1 MTARDCAV
9 LTMAAG
15 GDSSVEKAQRFRVEA
30 LPYLNDVYTVA
41 RYLLRN
47 ADDAGVLLPRALA
60 VHRNQV

>member
-1 MTARDCAV
+1 
-9 LTMAAG
+9 MAAG

>member
-1 MTARDCAV
+1 MTAQDRSV

-15 GDSSVEKAQRFRVEA
+15 GDSGVEKAQRFRVEA

-47 ADDAGVLLPRALA
+47 AEDAGVLLPRALA
-60 VHRNQV
+60 VYRNRV